1 MTFII
6 WEEVAWGVVS
16 GMAGKVDDLSVDW
29 VGYGGERRGE
39 WGRARRRKEE
49 EEKEDED
56 EELATLE
63 VFTLGLGEA
72 SSARARQ

>member
-29 VGYGGERRGE
+29 VGYGGGE
-39 WGRARRRKEE
+39 KGRMGEGEE
-49 EEKEDED
+49 EE
-56 EELATLE
+56 
-63 VFTLGLGEA
+63 GGGEGG
-72 SSARARQ
+72 